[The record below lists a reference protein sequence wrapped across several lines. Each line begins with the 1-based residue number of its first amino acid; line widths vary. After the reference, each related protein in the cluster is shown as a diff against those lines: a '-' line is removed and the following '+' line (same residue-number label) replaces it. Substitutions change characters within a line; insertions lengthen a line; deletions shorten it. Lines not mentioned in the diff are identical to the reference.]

1 METFVEFSNN
11 SNVVFNYT
19 SFLSASC
26 KQQLTLVDALK
37 ALIPLFEVTRTSA
50 IHDSGLSASEKL
62 QQQALKVLSTNIS
75 DTNNLIR
82 LLRLARAGHID
93 EIMIQLPYSLD
104 ESQLVE
110 IEVKAACKIIMLD
123 EEGEVLRAH
132 ML

>member
-37 ALIPLFEVTRTSA
+37 ALIPSFEVSRTSA
-50 IHDSGLSASEKL
+50 IHDSGLTASEKL
-62 QQQALKVLSTNIS
+62 QEQALKVLSTNIS

-82 LLRLARAGHID
+82 LLRLARADHID
-93 EIMIQLPYSLD
+93 ELMIQLPYSLD
-104 ESQLVE
+104 ENQLLE
-110 IEVKAACKIIMLD
+110 IETKAACKIIMLD
-123 EEGEVLRAH
+123 EDGEVLRAH